1 MALSAEAEKN
11 LNNIANV
18 KCDAKPAHTLEWNM
32 QKVVGLKR
40 RCKSLKEIWKN
51 GDIIIYSLSF
61 QNVSVP
67 SPRYEGDITTTRPL
81 NGWSKLGL

>member
-18 KCDAKPAHTLEWNM
+18 KCDAKPAQTPEWDT

-40 RCKSLKEIWKN
+40 RCETKALKKN
-51 GDIIIYSLSF
+51 GEVRTYKSF
-61 QNVSVP
+61 P
-67 SPRYEGDITTTRPL
+67 
-81 NGWSKLGL
+81 